1 MDKFNRDS
9 LTDLDRRLKSSADV
23 TRPEFSPDL
32 HERIL
37 VAIDECEMLPPYSW
51 SARVRRPLAIA
62 ASLLAIVTGGA
73 LAGYS
78 LTGGFSNQ
86 THGGGNG
93 APLSHIDNA
102 HQAPADSDLME
113 RALAAADHWGWLDE
127 DSRNEAAWFVAD
139 LPLDVDSSEAAMPEE
154 DDAELGS

>member
-9 LTDLDRRLKSSADV
+9 LTDLDRGLKSSADA

-37 VAIDECEMLPPYSW
+37 AAIDDCEMLPLYSW

-78 LTGGFSNQ
+78 LTGGFNRMHSVV
-86 THGGGNG
+86 
-93 APLSHIDNA
+93 PSSPIDNG
-102 HQAPADSDLME
+102 QQVSIDSDLME

-127 DSRNEAAWFVAD
+127 DSRSEAAWFVAD
-139 LPLDVDSSEAAMPEE
+139 MPLDVDSSDAAMPEE